1 MNKKIVNKKIFF
13 ELDKFELGVFKD
25 KLKDIQISIKESY
38 CVDIYKIRVSSQEI
52 VRLSTIPFIL
62 LGSDKRDKLIEELFN
77 KIYNNVSYGRLGAY
91 YGNMLYEEKFYICIH
106 KNIMI

>member
-1 MNKKIVNKKIFF
+1 MNKKSVNKKIFF
-13 ELDKFELGVFKD
+13 ELDSFELDVFKD
-25 KLKDIQISIKESY
+25 KLKDIKISIKESY

-52 VRLSTIPFIL
+52 ERLSTIPFIL

-77 KIYNNVSYGRLGAY
+77 KIYNNVSYGRLGSY